1 MKQYAKH
8 DGSAVT
14 KDIRPQIKLCRK
26 EEFENLWPQINDIF
40 DKARQYMRRNGNNVQ
55 WTNGYPQKQ
64 TVASDVADGCFYLIC
79 LNGRIVACFCMRPSP
94 EPTYAKIYNGQW
106 PDDEPYNVIHRLA
119 SDGSVGG
126 IALLAIR
133 FALDKGNLRVDT
145 HELNSTMISIL
156 EKEGFIRCGTIYVAD
171 GTPRIAFQKQGTRHT
186 NQINHNAMNENE
198 YNLQRFIDAQ
208 ETEYATALSE
218 IRSGGKRSHWIWY
231 IFPQQKGLGHS
242 YNSEYYG
249 LDGTGEARAYL
260 AHPLLGARLRE
271 ISGALLEH
279 KGRTTIR
286 RLMGSQIDVLKLRT
300 CMQLFDSISPGDIF
314 AEVLDAFFNAKEE

>member
-1 MKQYAKH
+1 
-8 DGSAVT
+8 
-14 KDIRPQIKLCRK
+14 
-26 EEFENLWPQINDIF
+26 
-40 DKARQYMRRNGNNVQ
+40 MRHSGNNVQ

-64 TVASDVADGCFYLIC
+64 TIACDVADGCFYLIC

-119 SDGSVGG
+119 SDGTVGG

-133 FALDKGNLRVDT
+133 FALDKGNLRIDT
-145 HELNSTMISIL
+145 HEQNATMINIL
-156 EKEGFIRCGTIYVAD
+156 EKEGFTKCGTIYVAD
-171 GTPRIAFQKQGTRHT
+171 GTPRIAFQKTRNKT
-186 NQINHNAMNENE
+186 YKPNKHNAMNENE

-208 ETEYATALSE
+208 KTEYETALSE

-231 IFPQQKGLGHS
+231 IFPQQKGLGYS

-286 RLMGSQIDVLKLRT
+286 RLMGSQIDVLKLHT
-300 CMQLFDSISPGDIF
+300 CMKLFDSISPNDIF
-314 AEVLDAFFNAKEE
+314 AEVLEAFFADDAKQVNNNA

>member
-1 MKQYAKH
+1 
-8 DGSAVT
+8 
-14 KDIRPQIKLCRK
+14 
-26 EEFENLWPQINDIF
+26 
-40 DKARQYMRRNGNNVQ
+40 
-55 WTNGYPQKQ
+55 
-64 TVASDVADGCFYLIC
+64 
-79 LNGRIVACFCMRPSP
+79 
-94 EPTYAKIYNGQW
+94 
-106 PDDEPYNVIHRLA
+106 
-119 SDGSVGG
+119 
-126 IALLAIR
+126 
-133 FALDKGNLRVDT
+133 
-145 HELNSTMISIL
+145 
-156 EKEGFIRCGTIYVAD
+156 
-171 GTPRIAFQKQGTRHT
+171 
-186 NQINHNAMNENE
+186 MNENE

-231 IFPQQKGLGHS
+231 IFPQQKGLGYS

-271 ISGALLEH
+271 ISAALLEH